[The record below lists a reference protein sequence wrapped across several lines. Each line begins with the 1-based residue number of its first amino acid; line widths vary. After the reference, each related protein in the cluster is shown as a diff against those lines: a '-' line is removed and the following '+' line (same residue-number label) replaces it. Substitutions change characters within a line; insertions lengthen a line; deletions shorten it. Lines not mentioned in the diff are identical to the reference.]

1 MRRMYVWTST
11 KNEWNAQNAVSSRV
25 FRPSTPHNLIMRV
38 LAICL
43 EKPVQSTRCIG
54 AKVFDLIR
62 SLSPSLHN
70 LWLLLVE
77 KGMMGRERGCHCP
90 LQTLFYPY
98 PQPPYNTMRP
108 VRRKEIHQGLF

>member
-1 MRRMYVWTST
+1 MF
-11 KNEWNAQNAVSSRV
+11 Q
-25 FRPSTPHNLIMRV
+25 PSTPRNLIMRV

-43 EKPVQSTRCIG
+43 EKPMQSTRCVG
-54 AKVFDLIR
+54 TKLMFNLR
-62 SLSPSLHN
+62 SMSPALRN

-77 KGMMGRERGCHCP
+77 KGMMGRGKRCHHP

-108 VRRKEIHQGLF
+108 VRRKQIYQG